1 MKLIVENILK
11 AYEAEGEIKFFEN
24 DYKAVYNDEELCDIA
39 EKVIT
44 EKLGKD
50 ALAIKE
56 RPESFSEDFSEYINP
71 AKACMVWLGADKDGE
86 ENPKL
91 HNPYF
96 SPNEKAMIIG
106 VKYFF
111 GIAKE
116 LLM

>member
-1 MKLIVENILK
+1 M
-11 AYEAEGEIKFFEN
+11 
-24 DYKAVYNDEELCDIA
+24 
-39 EKVIT
+39 
-44 EKLGKD
+44 
-50 ALAIKE
+50 AIKE